1 MINKMLKEADSDD
14 DGSGSDS
21 GASEDGSESEE
32 KPHQIR
38 MRFDT
43 KSKKAS

>member
-1 MINKMLKEADSDD
+1 MINKMLKEADSDGD
-14 DGSGSDS
+14 ESGSDS
-21 GASEDGSESEE
+21 SGSEEGSDSDD

-43 KSKKAS
+43 KSKKAA